1 MIPMILMA
9 IEDDADRAFMINLYE
24 QCHKAMYR
32 QAYDI
37 LRDHGE
43 AEDAVQD
50 TLVKLIGRMAAL
62 RTMPQGQLLPYA
74 VIAAKSTAIDRW
86 RRRKKE
92 RVGASEDFAEGWSAA
107 PEEQLGAF
115 IDMERVDLLSRG
127 LEKLPQRD
135 RDILMYRYI
144 LEMSDEEIAG
154 LLNIKPGSV
163 RMCLSRARKNA
174 FAVLEA
180 EELLLKLALFHYL
193 ERENDRLRARMQE
206 QPDPPEDRESAEH
219 AVDRAMRRQ
228 RWQVIGQKAWQ
239 VSGRVVTRVAVVFL
253 TFFICLSTA
262 FAVSP
267 SVRSAVYK
275 MIISPQD
282 RFTNVTVAPH
292 QPGMFIDAD
301 LYTWEHCFAPTYLPE
316 GYELAIFEDLA
327 GIELLVSYE
336 KGDKY
341 MDFTQTSSG
350 THCSVHVDSENAQI
364 TRPIMIGYSEGI
376 YNLKDGETSIVWQ
389 VGESMLSLLSNED
402 TEEVIKIAESIQLLR

>member
-1 MIPMILMA
+1 MNYEYPLNRNRLR
-9 IEDDADRAFMINLYE
+9 IE
-24 QCHKAMYR
+24 Q
-32 QAYDI
+32 
-37 LRDHGE
+37 
-43 AEDAVQD
+43 
-50 TLVKLIGRMAAL
+50 
-62 RTMPQGQLLPYA
+62 
-74 VIAAKSTAIDRW
+74 
-86 RRRKKE
+86 
-92 RVGASEDFAEGWSAA
+92 
-107 PEEQLGAF
+107 
-115 IDMERVDLLSRG
+115 
-127 LEKLPQRD
+127 
-135 RDILMYRYI
+135 
-144 LEMSDEEIAG
+144 
-154 LLNIKPGSV
+154 
-163 RMCLSRARKNA
+163 
-174 FAVLEA
+174 

-239 VSGRVVTRVAVVFL
+239 VSGRVVTRAAVVFL

-262 FAVSP
+262 FAASP
-267 SVRSAVYK
+267 SVRNAVYK

-316 GYELAIFEDLA
+316 GYELVTFDNLA
-327 GIELLVSYE
+327 GMLLIIRYE
-336 KGDKY
+336 KGEK
-341 MDFTQTSSG
+341 FIQFNQSKAGVQGSI
-350 THCSVHVDSENAQI
+350 HVDSENAQI

-376 YNLKDGETSIVWQ
+376 YNLKDGKTSIVWQ

>member
-1 MIPMILMA
+1 MNYEYPLNRNRLR
-9 IEDDADRAFMINLYE
+9 IE
-24 QCHKAMYR
+24 Q
-32 QAYDI
+32 
-37 LRDHGE
+37 
-43 AEDAVQD
+43 
-50 TLVKLIGRMAAL
+50 
-62 RTMPQGQLLPYA
+62 
-74 VIAAKSTAIDRW
+74 
-86 RRRKKE
+86 
-92 RVGASEDFAEGWSAA
+92 
-107 PEEQLGAF
+107 
-115 IDMERVDLLSRG
+115 
-127 LEKLPQRD
+127 
-135 RDILMYRYI
+135 
-144 LEMSDEEIAG
+144 
-154 LLNIKPGSV
+154 
-163 RMCLSRARKNA
+163 
-174 FAVLEA
+174 

-228 RWQVIGQKAWQ
+228 RWQVFGQKAWQ

-301 LYTWEHCFAPTYLPE
+301 LYTWEHCFALTYLPE

-341 MDFTQTSSG
+341 IDFTQTSSG

>member
-24 QCHKAMYR
+24 KCHKAMYR

-180 EELLLKLALFHYL
+180 EE
-193 ERENDRLRARMQE
+193 
-206 QPDPPEDRESAEH
+206 
-219 AVDRAMRRQ
+219 
-228 RWQVIGQKAWQ
+228 
-239 VSGRVVTRVAVVFL
+239 
-253 TFFICLSTA
+253 
-262 FAVSP
+262 
-267 SVRSAVYK
+267 
-275 MIISPQD
+275 
-282 RFTNVTVAPH
+282 
-292 QPGMFIDAD
+292 
-301 LYTWEHCFAPTYLPE
+301 
-316 GYELAIFEDLA
+316 
-327 GIELLVSYE
+327 
-336 KGDKY
+336 
-341 MDFTQTSSG
+341 
-350 THCSVHVDSENAQI
+350 
-364 TRPIMIGYSEGI
+364 
-376 YNLKDGETSIVWQ
+376 
-389 VGESMLSLLSNED
+389 ML
-402 TEEVIKIAESIQLLR
+402 I

>member
-92 RVGASEDFAEGWSAA
+92 RVGASEDFAE
-107 PEEQLGAF
+107 
-115 IDMERVDLLSRG
+115 
-127 LEKLPQRD
+127 
-135 RDILMYRYI
+135 DILMYRYI

-163 RMCLSRARKNA
+163 RMYLSRARKNA

-180 EELLLKLALFHYL
+180 EE
-193 ERENDRLRARMQE
+193 
-206 QPDPPEDRESAEH
+206 
-219 AVDRAMRRQ
+219 
-228 RWQVIGQKAWQ
+228 
-239 VSGRVVTRVAVVFL
+239 
-253 TFFICLSTA
+253 
-262 FAVSP
+262 
-267 SVRSAVYK
+267 
-275 MIISPQD
+275 
-282 RFTNVTVAPH
+282 
-292 QPGMFIDAD
+292 
-301 LYTWEHCFAPTYLPE
+301 
-316 GYELAIFEDLA
+316 
-327 GIELLVSYE
+327 
-336 KGDKY
+336 
-341 MDFTQTSSG
+341 
-350 THCSVHVDSENAQI
+350 
-364 TRPIMIGYSEGI
+364 
-376 YNLKDGETSIVWQ
+376 
-389 VGESMLSLLSNED
+389 ML
-402 TEEVIKIAESIQLLR
+402 I

>member
-1 MIPMILMA
+1 MNYEYPLNRNRLR
-9 IEDDADRAFMINLYE
+9 IE
-24 QCHKAMYR
+24 Q
-32 QAYDI
+32 
-37 LRDHGE
+37 
-43 AEDAVQD
+43 
-50 TLVKLIGRMAAL
+50 
-62 RTMPQGQLLPYA
+62 
-74 VIAAKSTAIDRW
+74 
-86 RRRKKE
+86 
-92 RVGASEDFAEGWSAA
+92 
-107 PEEQLGAF
+107 
-115 IDMERVDLLSRG
+115 
-127 LEKLPQRD
+127 
-135 RDILMYRYI
+135 
-144 LEMSDEEIAG
+144 
-154 LLNIKPGSV
+154 
-163 RMCLSRARKNA
+163 
-174 FAVLEA
+174 

-206 QPDPPEDRESAEH
+206 QPDPAGGPGKRGA
-219 AVDRAMRRQ
+219 RRGPCQ
-228 RWQVIGQKAWQ
+228 ATARWQVFGQKAWQ

-282 RFTNVTVAPH
+282 LFTNVTVAPH

-341 MDFTQTSSG
+341 IDFTQTSSG
-350 THCSVHVDSENAQI
+350 THCSVSVQVDSENAQI

>member
-92 RVGASEDFAEGWSAA
+92 RV
-107 PEEQLGAF
+107 
-115 IDMERVDLLSRG
+115 DLLSRG

-180 EELLLKLALFHYL
+180 EE
-193 ERENDRLRARMQE
+193 
-206 QPDPPEDRESAEH
+206 
-219 AVDRAMRRQ
+219 
-228 RWQVIGQKAWQ
+228 
-239 VSGRVVTRVAVVFL
+239 
-253 TFFICLSTA
+253 
-262 FAVSP
+262 
-267 SVRSAVYK
+267 
-275 MIISPQD
+275 
-282 RFTNVTVAPH
+282 
-292 QPGMFIDAD
+292 
-301 LYTWEHCFAPTYLPE
+301 
-316 GYELAIFEDLA
+316 
-327 GIELLVSYE
+327 
-336 KGDKY
+336 
-341 MDFTQTSSG
+341 
-350 THCSVHVDSENAQI
+350 
-364 TRPIMIGYSEGI
+364 
-376 YNLKDGETSIVWQ
+376 
-389 VGESMLSLLSNED
+389 ML
-402 TEEVIKIAESIQLLR
+402 I

>member
-1 MIPMILMA
+1 MNYEYPLNRNRLR
-9 IEDDADRAFMINLYE
+9 IE
-24 QCHKAMYR
+24 Q
-32 QAYDI
+32 
-37 LRDHGE
+37 
-43 AEDAVQD
+43 
-50 TLVKLIGRMAAL
+50 
-62 RTMPQGQLLPYA
+62 
-74 VIAAKSTAIDRW
+74 
-86 RRRKKE
+86 
-92 RVGASEDFAEGWSAA
+92 
-107 PEEQLGAF
+107 
-115 IDMERVDLLSRG
+115 
-127 LEKLPQRD
+127 
-135 RDILMYRYI
+135 
-144 LEMSDEEIAG
+144 
-154 LLNIKPGSV
+154 
-163 RMCLSRARKNA
+163 
-174 FAVLEA
+174 

-282 RFTNVTVAPH
+282 RFTNVMVAPH

-301 LYTWEHCFAPTYLPE
+301 LYTWDHCFAPTYLPM
-316 GYELAIFEDLA
+316 GYELSEYDDLE
-327 GIELLVSYE
+327 GILLIVRYTNGE
-336 KGDKY
+336 K
-341 MDFTQTSSG
+341 FIQFNQTASG
-350 THCSVHVDSENAQI
+350 AQGSIDVDSENAQI

-389 VGESMLSLLSNED
+389 VGGCMLSLLSNED

>member
-115 IDMERVDLLSRG
+115 IDMERVDLLSR
-127 LEKLPQRD
+127 
-135 RDILMYRYI
+135 DILMYRYI

-180 EELLLKLALFHYL
+180 EE
-193 ERENDRLRARMQE
+193 
-206 QPDPPEDRESAEH
+206 
-219 AVDRAMRRQ
+219 
-228 RWQVIGQKAWQ
+228 
-239 VSGRVVTRVAVVFL
+239 
-253 TFFICLSTA
+253 
-262 FAVSP
+262 
-267 SVRSAVYK
+267 
-275 MIISPQD
+275 
-282 RFTNVTVAPH
+282 
-292 QPGMFIDAD
+292 
-301 LYTWEHCFAPTYLPE
+301 
-316 GYELAIFEDLA
+316 
-327 GIELLVSYE
+327 
-336 KGDKY
+336 
-341 MDFTQTSSG
+341 
-350 THCSVHVDSENAQI
+350 
-364 TRPIMIGYSEGI
+364 
-376 YNLKDGETSIVWQ
+376 
-389 VGESMLSLLSNED
+389 ML
-402 TEEVIKIAESIQLLR
+402 I

>member
-50 TLVKLIGRMAAL
+50 TLIKLIGRMAAL
-62 RTMPQGQLLPYA
+62 RAIPQGQLLPYA

-180 EELLLKLALFHYL
+180 EE
-193 ERENDRLRARMQE
+193 
-206 QPDPPEDRESAEH
+206 
-219 AVDRAMRRQ
+219 
-228 RWQVIGQKAWQ
+228 
-239 VSGRVVTRVAVVFL
+239 
-253 TFFICLSTA
+253 
-262 FAVSP
+262 
-267 SVRSAVYK
+267 
-275 MIISPQD
+275 
-282 RFTNVTVAPH
+282 
-292 QPGMFIDAD
+292 
-301 LYTWEHCFAPTYLPE
+301 
-316 GYELAIFEDLA
+316 
-327 GIELLVSYE
+327 
-336 KGDKY
+336 
-341 MDFTQTSSG
+341 
-350 THCSVHVDSENAQI
+350 
-364 TRPIMIGYSEGI
+364 
-376 YNLKDGETSIVWQ
+376 
-389 VGESMLSLLSNED
+389 ML
-402 TEEVIKIAESIQLLR
+402 I

>member
-50 TLVKLIGRMAAL
+50 
-62 RTMPQGQLLPYA
+62 TMPQGQLLPYA

-144 LEMSDEEIAG
+144 LEMSDGEIAG

-180 EELLLKLALFHYL
+180 EE
-193 ERENDRLRARMQE
+193 
-206 QPDPPEDRESAEH
+206 
-219 AVDRAMRRQ
+219 
-228 RWQVIGQKAWQ
+228 
-239 VSGRVVTRVAVVFL
+239 
-253 TFFICLSTA
+253 
-262 FAVSP
+262 
-267 SVRSAVYK
+267 
-275 MIISPQD
+275 
-282 RFTNVTVAPH
+282 
-292 QPGMFIDAD
+292 
-301 LYTWEHCFAPTYLPE
+301 
-316 GYELAIFEDLA
+316 
-327 GIELLVSYE
+327 
-336 KGDKY
+336 
-341 MDFTQTSSG
+341 
-350 THCSVHVDSENAQI
+350 
-364 TRPIMIGYSEGI
+364 
-376 YNLKDGETSIVWQ
+376 
-389 VGESMLSLLSNED
+389 ML
-402 TEEVIKIAESIQLLR
+402 I